1 MRLWHQSLIP
11 KLPRKQLLGLHRE
24 ICALRGNGWGKK
36 HATVDYVFT
45 HPMEWLIAY
54 HVVVMDQMT
63 NRGYNVDK
71 KWFDI
76 LYRGKSCER
85 NSNINLNLVVQLR
98 YTMNPI
104 YKEHND
110 TYLQEC
116 LDNLKSKNI
125 TIEI

>member
-11 KLPRKQLLGLHRE
+11 KLPRQQILGLHRE

-36 HATVDYVFT
+36 HSTVDYVFI
-45 HPMEWLIAY
+45 HPMEWLVAY

-71 KWFDI
+71 KWFDV

-104 YKEHND
+104 YPEHND
-110 TYLQEC
+110 AYLQEC
-116 LDNLKSKNI
+116 IDNLKNKNI
-125 TIEI
+125 TIEL